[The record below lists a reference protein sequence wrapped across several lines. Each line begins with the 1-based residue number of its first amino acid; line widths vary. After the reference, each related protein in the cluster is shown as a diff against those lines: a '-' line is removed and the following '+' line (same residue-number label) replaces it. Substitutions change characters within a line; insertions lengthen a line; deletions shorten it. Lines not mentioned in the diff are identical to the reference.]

1 MLLWEMIFEV
11 LNTSP
16 DPMTKHEISD
26 AIYRQ
31 YGRASDPETIRATI
45 NEQWSNGNYSFYIEN
60 RDKPFRYLA
69 SPEYYSSFINGL
81 KGV

>member
-45 NEQWSNGNYSFYIEN
+45 NNGVMVIT
-60 RDKPFRYLA
+60 L
-69 SPEYYSSFINGL
+69 FI
-81 KGV
+81 